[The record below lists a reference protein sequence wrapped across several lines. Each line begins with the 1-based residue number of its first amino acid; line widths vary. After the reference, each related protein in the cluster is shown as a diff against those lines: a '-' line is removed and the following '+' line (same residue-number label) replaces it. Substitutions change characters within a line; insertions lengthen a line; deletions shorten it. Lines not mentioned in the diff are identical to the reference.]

1 MVNLAETW
9 PPTLGGLGAA
19 AAAMAPQARLVPEV
33 PQVPVRLRQSL
44 VLSDYLQT
52 LDEQIQTLQ
61 QEMESLETRNSL
73 IRAKVSPLL
82 WPKNRGHRK
91 KTWLKCWKFHEIPQT
106 QKTWLQ
112 SQPYVSIC
120 HMSACIRHCLM
131 SNCLYHRHEAGG
143 FKPATDKKVL
153 QLGVRTSSPFRPA
166 EFN

>member
-1 MVNLAETW
+1 MVDLAESW

-82 WPKNRGHRK
+82 
-91 KTWLKCWKFHEIPQT
+91 
-106 QKTWLQ
+106 
-112 SQPYVSIC
+112 
-120 HMSACIRHCLM
+120 
-131 SNCLYHRHEAGG
+131 
-143 FKPATDKKVL
+143 
-153 QLGVRTSSPFRPA
+153 
-166 EFN
+166 